1 MCEFFFESLCGIKM
15 FHNGRRS
22 AYFPLLLCKKYS
34 HILCQSANAKTRCEN
49 RCLQTSEQEWGKI
62 YGFYALL
69 QMTNYV
75 FAAHFWPAIVF
86 CSHFSIGGKVR
97 ESAQKCWDR
106 KRSSKIIAHP
116 RCRKLNPWISPRT
129 VYPFTVPLNDN
140 GGCFELFVYPLF
152 YTGFI
157 RNTRNTFHTKHF
169 FWRVVSGWLSW
180 FFF

>member
-1 MCEFFFESLCGIKM
+1 M

-75 FAAHFWPAIVF
+75 FAAHFWPTIVL

-97 ESAQKCWDR
+97 ESAQKCWNR

-129 VYPFTVPLNDN
+129 VYPLLFPWMIMADF
-140 GGCFELFVYPLF
+140 FELFVYPLF

-157 RNTRNTFHTKHF
+157 RNTRNTFHTKLF
-169 FWRVVSGWLSW
+169 FGGLFQGDCCD
-180 FFF
+180 FFSSV